1 MNRTTTPSAVGAP
14 GVATRAKTATPLLS
28 VVLSQYAEDDARA
41 YNPYHHG
48 FRRHVDPAGAEYS
61 PSQKQD
67 AERILDC
74 FETSL
79 TLENDK

>member
-1 MNRTTTPSAVGAP
+1 MRNRHSTPI
-14 GVATRAKTATPLLS
+14 LS
-28 VVLSQYAEDDARA
+28 VVLAQYAEDDAKA
-41 YNPYHHG
+41 YNPYSHG

-79 TLENDK
+79 TLAADAALENDK

>member
-1 MNRTTTPSAVGAP
+1 MNRTTTPI
-14 GVATRAKTATPLLS
+14 LD
-28 VVLSQYAEDDARA
+28 VVLAQYAEDDANARD
-41 YNPYHHG
+41 PYHHG

-74 FETSL
+74 FETR
-79 TLENDK
+79 LELNRDR